1 MREFNFSS
9 LLAGIV
15 FIVLGV
21 LFLLDR
27 LGVLALSGNYV
38 WPIVLVAVGIAII
51 TGGGRRRSRYN
62 YRHWHHDDPP
72 PPPPPAPPAPAS
84 PPSE

>member
-1 MREFNFSS
+1 MHEFNVSS

-27 LGVLALSGNYV
+27 LGVFALSGNYV
-38 WPIVLVAVGIAII
+38 WPIVLVAVGVAVIV
-51 TGGGRRRSRYN
+51 GGGRRARYP
-62 YRHWHHDDPP
+62 YRHWHHDDKPSPP
-72 PPPPPAPPAPAS
+72 APPPPPAS
-84 PPSE
+84 PSE